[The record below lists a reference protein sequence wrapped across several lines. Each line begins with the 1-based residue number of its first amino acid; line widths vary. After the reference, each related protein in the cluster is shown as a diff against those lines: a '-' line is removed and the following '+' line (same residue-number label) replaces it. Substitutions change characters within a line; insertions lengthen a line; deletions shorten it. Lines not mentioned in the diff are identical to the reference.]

1 MKTWRTIKLFL
12 HTVKYGHPL
21 TARTQI
27 ETENFKITQVNRSCT
42 YQLLLLVSIVL

>member
-21 TARTQI
+21 TART
-27 ETENFKITQVNRSCT
+27 ETETEIESRSHKKT
-42 YQLLLLVSIVL
+42 EIALTN